1 MVMELCDRRGDRMR
15 LIDIEKL
22 RGCAI
27 IRPCDELEV
36 KVIESFSDK
45 IKHQDIPT
53 AYDVDGVVRKLD
65 EMKRKSLYSHAISSS
80 DEDLGKA
87 FGFEIA
93 IDVVEGGGKS
103 DK

>member
-1 MVMELCDRRGDRMR
+1 MR

-27 IRPCDELEV
+27 IRPHNGVEV

-45 IKHQDIPT
+45 IKHQDIQT
-53 AYDVDGVVRKLD
+53 AYDVDAVFQKIEQLRMQYFMKIANTGDKTLVVDYETVCKALD
-65 EMKRKSLYSHAISSS
+65 NAI
-80 DEDLGKA
+80 
-87 FGFEIA
+87 EI
-93 IDVVEGGGKS
+93 VKKGGKN

>member
-1 MVMELCDRRGDRMR
+1 MR

-27 IRPCDELEV
+27 IRPLDSLEI
-36 KVIESFSDK
+36 KVIESFTEK

-53 AYDVDGVVRKLD
+53 AYDVDAAFQEIEQLRMQYFMTIANTGDKTLD
-65 EMKRKSLYSHAISSS
+65 VAYEKVCKALDNAI
-80 DEDLGKA
+80 
-87 FGFEIA
+87 EI
-93 IDVVEGGGKS
+93 VKKGGKN

>member
-1 MVMELCDRRGDRMR
+1 MR

-65 EMKRKSLYSHAISSS
+65 EMKRNCMTI
-80 DEDLGKA
+80 
-87 FGFEIA
+87 
-93 IDVVEGGGKS
+93 
-103 DK
+103 

>member
-1 MVMELCDRRGDRMR
+1 MALELCDRRGDRMR

-65 EMKRKSLYSHAISSS
+65 EMKRKSLYSHAISFS

-93 IDVVEGGGKS
+93 IDVVKRGEK
-103 DK
+103 K

>member
-1 MVMELCDRRGDRMR
+1 MR

-45 IKHQDIPT
+45 IKHQDRPT
-53 AYDVDGVVRKLD
+53 AFDVDAVAQEIEQLRVQYFLTIANTGDKALD
-65 EMKRKSLYSHAISSS
+65 VAYEKVYQALESAMEIVKRGEKN
-80 DEDLGKA
+80 
-87 FGFEIA
+87 
-93 IDVVEGGGKS
+93 

>member
-1 MVMELCDRRGDRMR
+1 MR

-45 IKHQDIPT
+45 VKHQDIPT
-53 AYDVDGVVRKLD
+53 AYDVDGIIHRLDDASFLVATSKEFWDDPQNGKYVENVVRLSD
-65 EMKRKSLYSHAISSS
+65 AI
-80 DEDLGKA
+80 
-87 FGFEIA
+87 EI
-93 IDVVEGGGKS
+93 VKWGGKS

>member
-1 MVMELCDRRGDRMR
+1 MR

-27 IRPCDELEV
+27 IRPHNGLEV

-53 AYDVDGVVRKLD
+53 AYDVDEVFQEIEQLRMQYFLTLAGTGDKTLD
-65 EMKRKSLYSHAISSS
+65 VAYEKVYQALESAMEIV
-80 DEDLGKA
+80 KA
-87 FGFEIA
+87 
-93 IDVVEGGGKS
+93 GGKN